1 MMESVSKRAPLFSNA
16 AIRRLILPLI
26 IEQFLAVMV
35 GMADTVMIASVG
47 EAAVSGISLVDTLNI
62 LLINVFTALATGGA
76 VVASHYLGGG
86 DHEKACRAANQL
98 VLVVTGLSLVL
109 MTASLVFNYRILRG
123 IYGSIEPA
131 VMGYARTYY
140 YLTALSFPFLAVYNG
155 CAAICRSMGNS
166 LISMKVSALMNAINI
181 VGNACLIFGFHM
193 EVAGAGISTLTS
205 RVVAAVIMI
214 MVVRNEKLPL
224 HIERKF
230 DFRINRYMVAEI
242 LHIGIPVAIE
252 NGLFQGGKLM
262 VAGLISSFGTV
273 SIAANAVSGTIAS
286 FQVIP
291 GTAIGLAIVTV
302 VGQTVGAQRFDEAK
316 KYTVRLCLLVSA
328 AHLAICLPMTLGLH
342 QIIGFYKLSAE
353 TSALAWKVSMLHGI
367 CCVLIWPPS
376 FALPNALRAAD
387 DAKYAMVITMISM
400 ITCRILMSYV
410 LGRYLG
416 LGLLGVWIAMILDW
430 IFRSTFYMWRFFGGG
445 WLKKHLISIDRTRV
459 LDDNDL

>member
-1 MMESVSKRAPLFSNA
+1 MEQTKSKAPLFSTA

-35 GMADTVMIASVG
+35 GMADTVMIANVG

-76 VVASHYLGGG
+76 VVSSHYLGGE
-86 DHEKACRAANQL
+86 DQKTACKAADQL
-98 VLVVTGLSLVL
+98 VLVVLMLATVITSFSLL
-109 MTASLVFNYRILRG
+109 FNFQILRG
-123 IYGSIEPA
+123 IYGRIEPA
-131 VMGYARTYY
+131 VMSYARTYF
-140 YLTALSFPFLAVYNG
+140 YLTALSVPFLAVYNG

-193 EVAGAGISTLTS
+193 EVEGAGISTLTS
-205 RVVAAVIMI
+205 RVVAAVIMVN
-214 MVVRNEKLPL
+214 VVRNQKLPL
-224 HIERKF
+224 HISRKF
-230 DFRINRYMVAEI
+230 NFRINRYMVAQI
-242 LHIGIPVAIE
+242 MHVGIPVAIE

-273 SIAANAVSGTIAS
+273 SIAANAVSNTIAS

-302 VGQTVGAQRFDEAK
+302 VGQTVGAKRFDEAK
-316 KYTVRLCLLVSA
+316 KYTMKLCLLVAA
-328 AHLAICLPMTLGLH
+328 AHLAICLPMILGLH
-342 QIIGFYKLSAE
+342 HIIGFYRMSQE
-353 TSALAWKVSMLHGI
+353 TSELAWKVSMIHGI

-387 DAKYAMVITMISM
+387 DAKFAMVITVLSM
-400 ITCRILMSYV
+400 IFCRVLMSYV
-410 LGRYLG
+410 LGRYMG
-416 LGLLGVWIAMILDW
+416 LGLVGVWIAMILDW
-430 IFRSTFYMWRFFGGG
+430 VARASVYLWRYLSGG
-445 WLKKHLISIDRTRV
+445 WLKKHLISIDRS
-459 LDDNDL
+459 

>member
-1 MMESVSKRAPLFSNA
+1 MEQTRIKAPLFSTA

-76 VVASHYLGGG
+76 VVSSHYLGGE
-86 DHEKACRAANQL
+86 DKKTACKAADQL
-98 VLVVTGLSLVL
+98 VLVVLMLSAVI
-109 MTASLVFNYRILRG
+109 TAASLIFNYQILRG
-123 IYGSIEPA
+123 IYGRIEPA
-131 VMGYARTYY
+131 VMSYARTYY

-166 LISMKVSALMNAINI
+166 FISMKVSALMNAINI

-205 RVVAAVIMI
+205 RVAAAVIMVC
-214 MVVRNEKLPL
+214 VVRNQKLPL
-224 HIERKF
+224 HISRRF
-230 DFRINRYMVAEI
+230 NFRINRYMVAQI
-242 LHIGIPVAIE
+242 LHVGIPVAIE

-273 SIAANAVSGTIAS
+273 SIAANAVSNTIAS

-302 VGQTVGAQRFDEAK
+302 VGQSVGAKRFDEAK
-316 KYTVRLCLLVSA
+316 KYTIKLCMLVAA
-328 AHLAICLPMTLGLH
+328 AHFAICLPMTLGLR
-342 QIIGFYKLSAE
+342 QIIGFYGLSQE
-353 TSALAWKVSMLHGI
+353 TADLAWTVSMIHGI

-387 DAKYAMVITMISM
+387 DAKFAMVVTVLSM
-400 ITCRILMSYV
+400 AFARVLMSYV
-410 LGRYLG
+410 LGRYFG
-416 LGLLGVWIAMILDW
+416 LGLVGVWIAMILDW
-430 IFRSTFYMWRFFGGG
+430 VVRDVVYLWRFFSGG
-445 WLKKHLISIDRTRV
+445 WLKKHLLSIDRS
-459 LDDNDL
+459 